1 MTGNEISFHGDE
13 LRDVY
18 QAFLDLESDLS
29 LFEWRENDIPLW
41 ERLRFSVY
49 RSVLQASGAFGQP
62 QDSIEKDTTDFL
74 RGGYLW
80 ARNIAFRNPLFG
92 DEHDL
97 LIWGHQRRKQL
108 NDGYWWDLY
117 VDPLFE
123 KLPVDHQ
130 YVESDHNLT
139 HHHPPKSNNVD
150 YLDIITFTSTI
161 YRKLMWRS
169 ERLTSSRVTEIEKE
183 LKKRFG
189 VDVDIGRLA
198 YEELTDRRIYLPLY
212 RRLLERVSPEVAFV
226 VVGYGRETFIEA
238 CSEADIPVVE
248 LQHGT
253 IDKYHL
259 GYSFPGDREKQC
271 APDFLFT
278 FGPVWTDGVEL
289 PVDEKNVFPIG
300 YQYLER
306 EYEQYQNTENREE
319 VVFISQGT
327 IGEQLSKLATELAEE
342 RRQDVTITYKLHP
355 GEYNRWRTNYPWL
368 LESNVNV
375 VADEVPLYELL
386 SRASTQVGVYSTAVY
401 EGLRFRTPTILMNTN
416 GISHMERLVA
426 EYDIPVVSDVDQLQ
440 TALSSVEETRIDPEL
455 FFCDAPIKKFER
467 ALAFVRNQ

>member
-1 MTGNEISFHGDE
+1 
-13 LRDVY
+13 
-18 QAFLDLESDLS
+18 
-29 LFEWRENDIPLW
+29 
-41 ERLRFSVY
+41 
-49 RSVLQASGAFGQP
+49 
-62 QDSIEKDTTDFL
+62 
-74 RGGYLW
+74 
-80 ARNIAFRNPLFG
+80 
-92 DEHDL
+92 
-97 LIWGHQRRKQL
+97 
-108 NDGYWWDLY
+108 
-117 VDPLFE
+117 
-123 KLPVDHQ
+123 
-130 YVESDHNLT
+130 
-139 HHHPPKSNNVD
+139 
-150 YLDIITFTSTI
+150 
-161 YRKLMWRS
+161 MWRS
-169 ERLTSSRVTEIEKE
+169 ERLTSSRVAEIEKE

-189 VDVDIGRLA
+189 ANVDIGRLA
-198 YEELTDRRIYLPLY
+198 YEELTDRRVYLPLY
-212 RRLLERVSPEVAFV
+212 RRLLERVSPEIAFV

-271 APDFLFT
+271 APDYLFT

-289 PVDEKNVFPIG
+289 PVDEKNVFPVG

-306 EYEQYQNTENREE
+306 EYDRYQNTENREE
-319 VVFISQGT
+319 IVFISQGT
-327 IGEQLSKLATELAEE
+327 IGEQLSKLATGLAEE